1 MTSYQQMIREDA
13 ASMGLVGK
21 VDPRHVEAWMR
32 LEYGTLDARP
42 RSDFRAFIRETI
54 AIEQEAPGE
63 SEKCARSFG
72 L

>member
-1 MTSYQQMIREDA
+1 MSLYANTIRTEA
-13 ASMGLVGK
+13 ARMGLQ

-42 RSDFRAFIRETI
+42 VSDFRAFIAETVE
-54 AIEQEAPGE
+54 IEREAPGE
-63 SEKCARSFG
+63 SEKLAKSFA